1 MSRSMVAKYIFP
13 LVLVLLLAGVALAQD
28 SSGINYSFQG
38 CRNDGSITLP
48 NSNPP
53 YAGQYICPDTAYT
66 GGELGKGWN
75 ELDLVPYRLTA
86 TATKKAANPETY
98 SVTIAAGYLTNHGDA
113 GYDIISVP
121 VLNPSLSDASCTA
134 LSAGAQT
141 IGPSVTNGQG
151 GDQQTIFRNLTITQ
165 YASST
170 CVYDWYQRLAIGSH
184 LNPGASLHS
193 YFFDKSY
200 QNDNYQGHNSDVPIM
215 LGANAGFSVSKT
227 MNAVENT
234 DHDWAVTKTAPSQ
247 VMFPNVCSLN
257 QTSNPIQVTVSWQ
270 LLPADPYNIS
280 VSSTVAVSNN
290 THRPLDVSVTDNIYS
305 GANQTN
311 QIGTETGSVNN
322 LAPNTQGVNVPLTPS
337 SLTSPVGPT
346 EFNDVASATFTDP
359 VVGDTFP
366 GTAAANTGVSDNGG
380 QVYDLSSIVNETE
393 TLTGSLLAFSADSF
407 SPAIGTF
414 DNSYIA
420 GTQTTGPVSW
430 TSNSQSGN
438 GSVTFN
444 KTIYFTGGVGVL
456 TSGDLADTAT
466 LTGSDYATTGLQR
479 KFSADVKIV
488 TDARVTLTIQ
498 KKIDFAP
505 SGGSQTFN
513 FHVRTSATAT
523 NDVTTATLTFN
534 WPTDGTSKTVV
545 VPDLAAGTYFVTED
559 PATGWTYDAANS
571 TPQTTITLPSC
582 GGNVVIANKHQAQDL
597 TVSKTATATFSRK
610 YDWSITKNVDK
621 TTVDTTAG
629 TSVTFNY
636 TVDVAQTG
644 VEDSNWKVS
653 GVVSVTNPNASQDF
667 TGVNVADVIDN
678 AGNCSVDSF
687 GGTVPAG
694 QTVNLNYVCSYTSA
708 PNALSGTNTASATW
722 SASAMGTPDGVASG
736 TATYAFGAPSTL
748 VNQTVT
754 VQDNFNSN
762 TTTLGT
768 VTATNPPVAPAS
780 ASFQYSHTV
789 AAPSGTCNT
798 YNNTATIV
806 ETAQTAARS
815 VQVCGGADLTLAV
828 SAAPQFTRTFNW
840 NIQKGVNKTLINTS
854 SPVAHVIVGET
865 GFVDSGWHVSGV
877 ATVTNPNDWESIPVV
892 LGDSVSG
899 VGTCSFTGSSS
910 LTLGPGQS
918 VPVAYNCTYPAFP
931 SPPSGTDT
939 ATATW
944 DKNTYFTPDGS
955 ATNSASFSFTGPTNF
970 VNQTVTLTESF
981 NSKPPVA
988 LGTVTATQAKPWA
1001 TKTFLENPTLN
1012 FPASG
1017 CINEP
1022 NLSALPPTTLT
1033 SSETITLCTSI
1044 KSGAKSAGFWALY
1057 QGRGLILHSAS
1068 TAGVCN
1074 AGTWLLNDAP
1084 FQDLSPTASCSQVQS
1099 YVTGVFSVSSSSVLA
1114 DLKMQALATA
1124 LNVYFSDPAL
1134 GGNTISAP
1142 APLGNVSVDLT
1153 HVCVMKDTAGTG
1165 VGTCTGTVGSSINAF
1180 GGATQLTVSQML
1192 AVSSSLSNAG
1202 GTVWYSSSATQA
1214 LAKDAFDV
1222 INNQKA
1228 MAP

>member
-1 MSRSMVAKYIFP
+1 MSRSMGAKYFLL
-13 LVLVLLLAGVALAQD
+13 LVLVMGLAAVALAQD
-28 SSGINYSFQG
+28 SADTKFSFQG

-48 NSNPP
+48 NPNPP
-53 YAGQYICPDTAYT
+53 YAGQFICPDTAYT

-86 TATKKAANPETY
+86 TAGKKPVSPY
-98 SVTIAAGYLTNHGDA
+98 SVTIAAGYLTNHGDP

-121 VLNPSLSDASCTA
+121 TLNASLSDASCTA

-165 YASST
+165 DANST

-215 LGANAGFSVSKT
+215 LGESTGFSVSKT

-234 DHDWAVTKTAPSQ
+234 DHDWTVTKTAPSQ

-257 QTSNPIQVTVSWQ
+257 QTSTPIQVTVSWQ
-270 LLPADPYNIS
+270 LLPADPFNIS

-290 THRPLDVSVTDNIYS
+290 THRPLNVSVTDNIYS
-305 GANQTN
+305 GSDQTN

-337 SLTSPVGPT
+337 SLTTPVGPT
-346 EFNDVASATFTDP
+346 EFNDVANATFTDP

-366 GTAAANTGVSDNGG
+366 GTAVASTGVSDNGG
-380 QVYDLSSIVNETE
+380 QVYDLSSTINDTE
-393 TLTGSLLAFSADSF
+393 TLTGSLLAFSTDSF
-407 SPAIGTF
+407 IPAIGAF
-414 DNSYIA
+414 DNSYVA
-420 GTQTTGPVSW
+420 GTQTVGPVSW
-430 TSNSQSGN
+430 TSNSQSGD

-444 KTIYFTGGVGVL
+444 KTIYFTGGAGVL

-479 KFSADVKIV
+479 TFSADVKIV

-498 KKIDFAP
+498 KNVDLAP
-505 SGGSQTFN
+505 ATGSQTFN
-513 FHVRTSATAT
+513 FHIKTSATAT
-523 NDVTTATLTFN
+523 NDVTTASVTFN
-534 WPTDGTSKTVV
+534 WPTDGASKSVV

-571 TPQTTITLPSC
+571 TPETTITLPSC

-621 TTVDTTAG
+621 TTVDATAG

-636 TVDVAQTG
+636 TVDVSQTG
-644 VEDSNWKVS
+644 IEDSNWRVS
-653 GVVSVTNPNASQDF
+653 GVISVTNPNASQDF

-678 AGNCSVDSF
+678 GGNCSVDSF
-687 GGTVPAG
+687 NGTVPAG
-694 QTVNLNYVCSYTSA
+694 QTVALNYVCSYTSA
-708 PNALSGTNTASATW
+708 PSALTGTNTASATW
-722 SASAMGTPDGVASG
+722 SANAMGTPDGAASG
-736 TATYAFGAPSTL
+736 TATYAFGAPSSL
-748 VNQTVT
+748 INQTIT
-754 VQDNFNSN
+754 VQDTFNGN

-768 VTATNPPVAPAS
+768 VTATNPPAAPAS
-780 ASFQYSHTV
+780 ASFKYSHTV

-798 YNNTATIV
+798 YNNTAVIV
-806 ETAQTAARS
+806 ETNQTAARS
-815 VQVCGGADLTLAV
+815 VQVCGGADLTLVV
-828 SAAPQFTRTFNW
+828 SATPQFTRTFNW
-840 NIQKGVNKTLINTS
+840 TIQKGVNKTLINTP
-854 SPVAHVIVGET
+854 SPVAHVVVWQT
-865 GFVDSGWHVSGV
+865 GFVDSGWQLSGV
-877 ATVTNPNDWESIPVV
+877 ATVTNPNDWESVPVV
-892 LGDSVSG
+892 LGDSVSGG

-910 LTLGPGQS
+910 LTVGPGQS
-918 VPVAYNCTYPAFP
+918 VPLAYVCTYPALP

-944 DKNTYFTPDGS
+944 DKTTYFTPDGS
-955 ATNSASFSFTGPTNF
+955 ATNSAGFTFTGPTNF

-981 NSKPPVA
+981 NSQPPVA
-988 LGTVTATQAKPWA
+988 LGTITAVQVKPWA
-1001 TKTFLENPTLN
+1001 TKTFLESPTLN

-1017 CINEP
+1017 CVDEP
-1022 NLSALPPTTLT
+1022 NLSALPPTSLT
-1033 SSETITLCTSI
+1033 SSETITLCTTI
-1044 KSGAKSAGFWALY
+1044 KSGAKSAGFWALF
-1057 QGRGLILHSAS
+1057 QGRGLILHGAA
-1068 TAGVCN
+1068 TGGVCN
-1074 AGTWLLNDAP
+1074 SGTWLRNDAP
-1084 FQDLSPTASCSQVQS
+1084 FQDLSPNASCAQVQS
-1099 YVTGVFSVSSSSVLA
+1099 YVTGVFSASISSVLA

-1124 LNVYFSDPAL
+1124 LNVYFSDPSL
-1134 GGNTISAP
+1134 GGNMISAP
-1142 APLGNVSVDLT
+1142 APIGNYSVDLT
-1153 HVCVMKDTAGTG
+1153 HVCVMKDSGTGSGTCAGT
-1165 VGTCTGTVGSSINAF
+1165 VTSSSNAF

-1192 AVSSSLSNAG
+1192 ATSSSFSNAG
-1202 GTVWYSSSATQA
+1202 GTAWYSNSATQA
-1214 LAKDAFDV
+1214 LAKNAFDAV
-1222 INNQKA
+1222 NNQKA

>member
-1 MSRSMVAKYIFP
+1 MSRSMAVKYFFL
-13 LVLVLLLAGVALAQD
+13 LVLVMGLATVALAQD
-28 SSGINYSFQG
+28 SADTKFSFQG

-48 NSNPP
+48 NPNPP
-53 YAGQYICPDTAYT
+53 YAGQFICPDTAYT

-86 TATKKAANPETY
+86 TTGKKPVSPY
-98 SVTIAAGYLTNHGDA
+98 SVTIAAGYLTNHGDP

-121 VLNPSLSDASCTA
+121 TLNASLSDASCTVP
-134 LSAGAQT
+134 SAGPQT
-141 IGPSVTNGQG
+141 IGPSVTQGQG
-151 GDQQTIFRNLTITQ
+151 GDQQTIFRNLTISQ
-165 YASST
+165 DANST

-215 LGANAGFSVSKT
+215 LGESAGFSVSKT

-234 DHDWAVTKTAPSQ
+234 DHDWTVTKTAPSQ

-270 LLPADPYNIS
+270 YLPADPFNIS

-290 THRPLDVSVTDNIYS
+290 THRPLNVSVTDNIYS
-305 GANQTN
+305 GSDQTN
-311 QIGTETGSVNN
+311 QIGTETGFLNN
-322 LAPNTQGVNVPLTPS
+322 IAPNTQGVNVPLSPS
-337 SLTSPVGPT
+337 SLTSPIGPT
-346 EFNDVASATFTDP
+346 QFNDIANATFTDP

-366 GTAAANTGVSDNGG
+366 GSAAASTGVSDNGG
-380 QVYDLSSIVNETE
+380 QVYDLTSIVNDTE
-393 TLTGSLLAFSADSF
+393 TLTGSLLAFSTDSF

-414 DNSYIA
+414 DNSYVA

-438 GSVTFN
+438 GSVTFG

-466 LTGSDYATTGLQR
+466 LTGSDFATTGLQR
-479 KFSADVKIV
+479 TFSADVKIV
-488 TDARVTLTIQ
+488 TDARVALTIQ
-498 KKIDFAP
+498 KNVDFAP
-505 SGGSQTFN
+505 ATGSQTFN
-513 FHVRTSATAT
+513 FHVKTSATAT
-523 NDVTTATLTFN
+523 NDVTTASITFN
-534 WPTDGTSKTVV
+534 WPADGTSKTVV
-545 VPDLAAGTYFVTED
+545 VPDLAAGTYYVTED

-582 GGNVVIANKHQAQDL
+582 GGNVVIANKRQAQDL

-629 TSVTFNY
+629 TSVTFSY
-636 TVDVAQTG
+636 TVDVSQTG
-644 VEDSNWKVS
+644 IEDSNWKVS
-653 GVVSVTNPNASQDF
+653 GVISVTNPNASQDF

-678 AGNCSVDSF
+678 GGNCSVDSF
-687 GGTVPAG
+687 NGTVPAG
-694 QTVNLNYVCSYTSA
+694 QTVALNYVCSYTSA
-708 PNALSGTNTASATW
+708 PSTLTGTNTASATW
-722 SASAMGTPDGVASG
+722 SASAMGTPDGSANG
-736 TATYAFGAPSTL
+736 TAAYAFGAPSSL
-748 VNQTVT
+748 INQTIT
-754 VQDNFNSN
+754 VQDTFNGN

-768 VTATNPPVAPAS
+768 VTATNPPSAPAS
-780 ASFQYSHTV
+780 ASFKYSHTV

-798 YNNTATIV
+798 YNNTAVIV

-815 VQVCGGADLTLAV
+815 VQVCGGADLTLVV
-828 SAAPQFTRTFNW
+828 SATPQFTRTFKW
-840 NIQKGVNKTLINTS
+840 TIQKGVNKTLINTP
-854 SPVAHVIVGET
+854 SPVAHVVVQET
-865 GFVDSGWHVSGV
+865 GFVDSGWQLTGT
-877 ATVTNPNDWESIPVV
+877 ATVTNPNDWESIPVA
-892 LGDSVSG
+892 LGDSVSGG

-910 LTLGPGQS
+910 LTVGPGQS
-918 VPVAYNCTYPAFP
+918 VPLAYVCTYPAFP

-944 DKNTYFTPDGS
+944 DKTTYFTPDGS
-955 ATNSASFSFTGPTNF
+955 ATGSAGFTFTGPTNS

-981 NSKPPVA
+981 NGQPPVA
-988 LGTVTATQAKPWA
+988 LGTVTGILVKPWA
-1001 TKTFLENPTLN
+1001 TQAFLESPTLN

-1017 CINEP
+1017 CVDEP
-1022 NLSALPPTTLT
+1022 NLSTLPPTTLT

-1057 QGRGLILHSAS
+1057 QGRGLILHGAS

-1074 AGTWLLNDAP
+1074 AGTWLRNDAP

-1099 YVTGVFSVSSSSVLA
+1099 YVTGVFSASSSSVLA
-1114 DLKMQALATA
+1114 ELKMQALATA
-1124 LNVYFSDPAL
+1124 LNVYFSDPSL

-1142 APLGNVSVDLT
+1142 APIGNYSVDLT
-1153 HVCVMKDTAGTG
+1153 HVCVMKDSSGTG
-1165 VGTCTGTVGSSINAF
+1165 AGTCTGTVGSSSNAF
-1180 GGATQLTVSQML
+1180 SGATQLTVSQML
-1192 AVSSSLSNAG
+1192 ATSSSFSNAG
-1202 GTVWYSSSATQA
+1202 GTAWYSNSTTQA
-1214 LAKDAFDV
+1214 LAKNAFDV
-1222 INNQKA
+1222 VNNQKA